1 MSDPYC
7 LEKIQ
12 QRVEIMYYDRLLL
25 AEDIATPHT
34 HEERYNTLEH
44 RELTVQGMIQSRLY
58 RKGGLDFQETLNQP
72 VPSSH
77 VRTSFMDAPKV
88 TNPFFKDIRRGHEVT
103 RMSTEFLLFEIKRL
117 LSLLDGIASFLMG
130 ISVGNLVISA
140 AIELD
145 LATLASKEVFLG
157 AANGAA

>member
-1 MSDPYC
+1 
-7 LEKIQ
+7 
-12 QRVEIMYYDRLLL
+12 MYYDRLRL
-25 AEDIATPHT
+25 AEDTTTPHT

-44 RELTVQGMIQSRLY
+44 WEFTVQGMIQSRLY

-77 VRTSFMDAPKV
+77 VRTSFMDAPKM

-103 RMSTEFLLFEIKRL
+103 RMSTEFLLFDIKRL
-117 LSLLDGIASFLMG
+117 LSLLDGIACFLMCV
-130 ISVGNLVISA
+130 SVGYLVISA

-145 LATLASKEVFLG
+145 LATLASKEMLCS